1 MASNNPVTTD
11 GLSVR
16 LQRLARHGYAYRNDE
31 NEVHLTLPER
41 LPHVLSD
48 DTMTYVCTGE
58 ERLQDIAARMYR
70 GLLDNP
76 VDAAEII
83 AQFQESPII
92 DVSVPIEANRVLML
106 PSLTYIQEIAY
117 GDSLTEYPEIA

>member
-11 GLSVR
+11 GLTVK
-16 LQRLARHGYAYRNDE
+16 LERLARHGYAYRNDD

-48 DTMTYVCTGE
+48 DTVTYVCNGT
-58 ERLQDIAARMYR
+58 ERLQDIAVKMYK
-70 GLLDNP
+70 GLMDSP
-76 VDAAEII
+76 IDAVEII
-83 AQFQESPII
+83 AQFQEDPIVDTSI
-92 DVSVPIEANRVLML
+92 PPVANRVLML
-106 PSLTYIQEIAY
+106 PSLGYIQEIAY